1 MSDGVTRGAAL
12 QVTGSAAGGS
22 LLELYRRRARRE
34 PYTSPTFGSLDGRLR
49 GSSPT
54 LRRMRQP
61 FKFREQWLDVSRE
74 ELEAFLRD
82 YPRQLDA
89 RPPLGRKANY
99 REWLDPALGAWPDS
113 AIAKAWKRG
122 ASSGWQIRQPIPTQ
136 ER

>member
-1 MSDGVTRGAAL
+1 
-12 QVTGSAAGGS
+12 
-22 LLELYRRRARRE
+22 
-34 PYTSPTFGSLDGRLR
+34 
-49 GSSPT
+49 
-54 LRRMRQP
+54 MRQP

-99 REWLDPALGAWPDS
+99 REWLDPALGAWPDN

-136 ER
+136 ERRSEERRVGKELKTGWRADR